1 MTIAEGSDR
10 RASTPVREEGIS
22 LLELMISILAA
33 VVILGA
39 VLSAALHHASERKSN
54 AELNLALVACT
65 NNLEEMR
72 SIPFEDLPGLD
83 GEGFDI
89 PGINGE
95 PGGLQPLPGDLDGMP
110 GQLTVVTDKSSGGV
124 VLYLVRAT
132 VTWAGTLGRQRVEL
146 DTLMGERR

>member
-1 MTIAEGSDR
+1 MTIAEGSNR
-10 RASTPVREEGIS
+10 LASTPVREEGIS

-39 VLSAALHHASERKSN
+39 VLSASLHHASERKSN

-95 PGGLQPLPGDLDGMP
+95 PAGLQPLPGDLDGMP
-110 GQLTVVTDKSSGGV
+110 GQLTVVTDQSSGAV

-146 DTLMGERR
+146 ETLMGDRK